1 MVTFPARFT
10 LLAAMNPCPCGH
22 HGTDT
27 ADKCH
32 CTPSKVREYEQRLST
47 PFRDRIDLQVNM
59 NRPTSDELDAPT
71 MADESPKVREQ
82 VERACAMQ
90 SRRFAG
96 RKIRCNAELSDRV
109 LDRCKLSADGLTAF
123 KQILADSSESARV
136 SDSFLK
142 VARTVADLE
151 WSELI
156 KRRHL
161 EEAAR
166 FVLDEKS
173 RATARPSTPSA
184 DQKPV
189 PSISGATPRDTGS
202 PATQRTLF

>member
-1 MVTFPARFT
+1 M
-10 LLAAMNPCPCGH
+10 
-22 HGTDT
+22 
-27 ADKCH
+27 
-32 CTPSKVREYEQRLST
+32 
-47 PFRDRIDLQVNM
+47 I
-59 NRPTSDELDAPT
+59 
-71 MADESPKVREQ
+71 
-82 VERACAMQ
+82 
-90 SRRFAG
+90 
-96 RKIRCNAELSDRV
+96 
-109 LDRCKLSADGLTAF
+109 AF
-123 KQILADSSESARV
+123 KQIFADSDESPRV
-136 SDSFLK
+136 RNSLAK

-151 WSELI
+151 GSEHVE
-156 KRRHL
+156 RRHL